1 MNSSN
6 DDISPSKKDSVDS
19 PIATK
24 KSVDSPTATK
34 KSSEITSILNMKSVG
49 SSHSN
54 LRMDVTDFIRCSEI
68 DDVLVQALTRRARY
82 RVINLMKKAEEIH
95 QKQHQHRQLL
105 QHPSQQLLSPQQQ
118 QSKQSYH
125 KDGGGTNSD
134 DLLSLSAE
142 KSVLDIASDMLI
154 KQFKNA
160 LK

>member
-1 MNSSN
+1 M
-6 DDISPSKKDSVDS
+6 
-19 PIATK
+19 PITL
-24 KSVDSPTATK
+24 PGR
-34 KSSEITSILNMKSVG
+34 L
-49 SSHSN
+49 
-54 LRMDVTDFIRCSEI
+54 VTEPMRVREI

-95 QKQHQHRQLL
+95 HKQHQHRQLL

-125 KDGGGTNSD
+125 SGDCTNSD
-134 DLLSLSAE
+134 EILLFPAE

-154 KQFKNA
+154 KQFKSA